1 MAAKRKKKAPRRRRL
16 VRQPRIHDNNDVQ
29 IHGDNSITYRFK
41 GGGRRG
47 KLIVV
52 GADGGITIGNKVP
65 PPNR

>member
-1 MAAKRKKKAPRRRRL
+1 MVAKRKKKTPRRRRL
-16 VRQPRIHDNNDVQ
+16 VRQPPIHENNDVQ
-29 IHGDNSITYRFK
+29 IQRDNPITYRFT